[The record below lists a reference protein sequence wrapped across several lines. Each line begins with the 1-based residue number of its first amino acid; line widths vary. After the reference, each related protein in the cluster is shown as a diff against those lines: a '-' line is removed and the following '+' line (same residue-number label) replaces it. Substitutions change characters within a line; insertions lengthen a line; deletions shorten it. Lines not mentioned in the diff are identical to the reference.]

1 MSEPAGFT
9 SANLGWR
16 DSSLAWIVCISAG
29 LFFLY
34 EFFQLNL
41 FDTINRD
48 FSLALSLN
56 SVQVGW
62 ISSSFLIANVLFL
75 LPAGFILDRL
85 SIRTVILFALLL
97 CIAGTFGFAA
107 TSSFPIA
114 FFCHFLSGIGNAF
127 CFLACVMLVTQWF
140 PSNRQ
145 ALVIGVIVTMA
156 FLGGTLAHVPL
167 LWLKQHFGWRQS
179 LVIDGLVGIG
189 ILAIIALFVSE
200 KRPHT
205 HSREANPLPFTK
217 SFKMAIRNR
226 QNWMLGLYTA
236 ILNLPVMVLC
246 ALWGTRFITEVYGW
260 PEQLG
265 SEIMSYIF
273 YGSIIGCPT
282 IGWLSD
288 RLEQRRS
295 IMIICASITFALS
308 FPLSFGW
315 HISPALMKWL
325 CFAIGFITSA
335 QVLSYPLIA
344 ESNPFESRGTATGFS
359 SVLIMGGGM
368 AGQLLYSFLLDL
380 HAQQQSIYTSADHL
394 SAIFMLPILFAS
406 AIIVAWLVRNPSYS
420 QAGKEVECNQ

>member
-1 MSEPAGFT
+1 MSESTSFT
-9 SANLGWR
+9 STNLG
-16 DSSLAWIVCISAG
+16 SKESLLAWIVCLSGG

-48 FSLALSLN
+48 FSQALSLN

-75 LPAGFILDRL
+75 LPAGFILDRF
-85 SIRTVILFALLL
+85 SVRSVILFALLL
-97 CIAGTFGFAA
+97 CIAGTFGFAI
-107 TSSFPIA
+107 SNSFSMA

-140 PSNRQ
+140 PRNRQ
-145 ALVIGVIVTMA
+145 ALVIGIIVTMA

-179 LVIDGLVGIG
+179 LIIDGLVGIG
-189 ILAIIALFVSE
+189 ILAIIALFVCE
-200 KRPHT
+200 KRPHIHIKET
-205 HSREANPLPFTK
+205 KRIPFGQ
-217 SFKMAIRNR
+217 SFRLSIGNR
-226 QNWMLGLYTA
+226 QNWMLGLYTG

-260 PEQLG
+260 PEHLA
-265 SEIMSYIF
+265 SEMMSYIF

-288 RLEQRRS
+288 QLEQRRS
-295 IMIICASITFALS
+295 IMIVSAIITLALS
-308 FPLSFGW
+308 IPISLGW
-315 HISPALMKWL
+315 HISPFSMKWL

-344 ESNPFESRGTATGFS
+344 ESNPLESRGTATGFA

-368 AGQLLYSFLLDL
+368 VGQLLYSFLLNL
-380 HAQQQSIYTSADHL
+380 HAQQQNVYTNTDHL
-394 SAIFMLPILFAS
+394 SAIVMLPLLFFV
-406 AIIVAWLVRNPSYS
+406 AIIAAFLVRPPSDNLTI
-420 QAGKEVECNQ
+420 KEA